1 MHVTITT
8 GARRR
13 ARALLGA
20 EPLGLPRGARL
31 AVLASSVAALA
42 VASPASAAIV
52 EPPPLPHVF
61 TVFPDRDFVSVEGYG
76 SGEQLTVRV
85 LRNGV
90 QIGSASGAAGPDGI
104 FEVNHPGGACWD
116 GSTPNLM
123 AEDKVVVAPAG
134 SPADVGEA
142 TTTADLHADAAFE
155 DAAGRVVI
163 HGTAKNADGSPMDLS
178 LIEQRIVNPDFRD
191 VGLPKR
197 DLRAVSDGSAQGTLT
212 RDPIG
217 PGNPDGTKWTAVYS
231 GLTQEQRDA
240 AVAGQTRVLG
250 WQATNAAGDRLGI
263 TIHEVGEVGGPG
275 FGGCPQGADY
285 AVTSSDH
292 PAVTKAMV
300 DGGQALVLSGV
311 SQDASA
317 VSVVLRDEDSTTPDI
332 THDAT
337 TPSPAPAVAPATVAQ
352 TWTVTFSA
360 AEIAGLSDG
369 TLTARGSYTVGSGT
383 VNGKD
388 LSIEKDVVAP
398 GAPDATPPGGTYA
411 TPQAVTLDRA
421 DPESVI
427 HYTANGTT
435 PTIASP
441 VAPSQLIVSS
451 SQVIRAVAID
461 AVGNTS
467 PISTFAYTVG
477 AATGAAATGGSG
489 GSQPP
494 SAAAA
499 AAAPGVGQVL
509 PAVLGTTARPLAV
522 SNVTLARRIS
532 VTRLRVQGLRVAMRV
547 PSGVDKIRYALYKAR
562 DGKPAGRALARGS
575 RTVRPGT
582 YRLTLRTRA
591 LLRKLRPG
599 RYVLQVTAGRD
610 AGALGRTSTVTFTVT
625 R

>member
-1 MHVTITT
+1 
-8 GARRR
+8 
-13 ARALLGA
+13 
-20 EPLGLPRGARL
+20 
-31 AVLASSVAALA
+31 
-42 VASPASAAIV
+42 
-52 EPPPLPHVF
+52 
-61 TVFPDRDFVSVEGYG
+61 
-76 SGEQLTVRV
+76 
-85 LRNGV
+85 
-90 QIGSASGAAGPDGI
+90 
-104 FEVNHPGGACWD
+104 
-116 GSTPNLM
+116 
-123 AEDKVVVAPAG
+123 
-134 SPADVGEA
+134 
-142 TTTADLHADAAFE
+142 
-155 DAAGRVVI
+155 
-163 HGTAKNADGSPMDLS
+163 
-178 LIEQRIVNPDFRD
+178 
-191 VGLPKR
+191 
-197 DLRAVSDGSAQGTLT
+197 
-212 RDPIG
+212 
-217 PGNPDGTKWTAVYS
+217 
-231 GLTQEQRDA
+231 
-240 AVAGQTRVLG
+240 
-250 WQATNAAGDRLGI
+250 
-263 TIHEVGEVGGPG
+263 
-275 FGGCPQGADY
+275 
-285 AVTSSDH
+285 
-292 PAVTKAMV
+292 
-300 DGGQALVLSGV
+300 
-311 SQDASA
+311 
-317 VSVVLRDEDSTTPDI
+317 
-332 THDAT
+332 
-337 TPSPAPAVAPATVAQ
+337 VAQ

-467 PISTFAYTVG
+467 PISTFAYTIG